1 MTPSSWWINGD
12 PMTRTVLLLLLAATL
27 ALPFILRPKRP
38 AMAQAGDALVI
49 ITPHNEA
56 IRHEFGLAFQ
66 RWYREHTGRTVSV
79 DWRVIGGTGEIIR
92 HLNGAYTA
100 SFQDYWTHTL
110 RREWSLAVEAGF
122 DDARVQ
128 PAEKPGQDTPAQAA
142 RRAFLESDAG
152 CGIDLFF
159 GGGPHDFAQQAGAG
173 HLVNS
178 GVLQRHPEC
187 FTDEAIPRFF
197 AGEEYWDPR
206 GRWVG
211 TVLSNYG
218 ILSNRESLARLG
230 VASAPRAWTDL
241 KDPRLQGEVA
251 LADPTR
257 SSSMAKAF
265 ENVIQEHMQERLL
278 SLMVAADQIAS
289 LDENAVEAQAVHEG
303 WIAGLQFLQLAGAN
317 ARYFTDSAQ
326 KVPVDVAD
334 GNCAAGMCIDFYG
347 RQEQEAERRRGGGD
361 RLVFVAPA
369 GGTIAS
375 VDPVAL
381 LRGARNRQVALAF
394 IDWVVSLDAQKLWAF
409 RPGTPGGPSFT
420 TCGGCPCGAT
430 STPART
436 GSRSATTRRC
446 LRLKTSTSSSTT
458 RSGPTDC
465 SASSRSSSASC
476 ARTRIRSL
484 PGHGARS
491 LRRDNLRRPWR
502 CSRTCRPSTTTM
514 RRAGSGGCSARRTGS
529 MKSCWRGSW
538 RGSSG
543 INIVGRRN
551 SRKPGNETRR
561 AARPARGAAADRG
574 IRRRWRRPGGAEAP
588 LTSSPKNRGRIR
600 RDRRPRRT
608 MCR

>member
-1 MTPSSWWINGD
+1 
-12 PMTRTVLLLLLAATL
+12 MTRTVLLLLLAATL

-173 HLVNS
+173 HLVDS

-409 RPGTPGGPSFT
+409 RPGTPGGPQ
-420 TCGGCPCGAT
+420 
-430 STPART
+430 
-436 GSRSATTRRC
+436 
-446 LRLKTSTSSSTT
+446 LY
-458 RSGPTDC
+458 
-465 SASSRSSSASC
+465 
-476 ARTRIRSL
+476 
-484 PGHGARS
+484 
-491 LRRDNLRRPWR
+491 NLRRMPVRRDFYAREDWKPFRNDPEVSPFEDEHQLIYHAEWTDGLFRELAFIIRVMCQDTHPELARAWR
-502 CSRTCRPSTTTM
+502 AIVA
-514 RRAGSGGCSARRTGS
+514 AGQPPQAMAVLQDMSAVDYD
-529 MKSCWRGSW
+529 
-538 RGSSG
+538 
-543 INIVGRRN
+543 N
-551 SRKPGNETRR
+551 
-561 AARPARGAAADRG
+561 AA
-574 IRRRWRRPGGAEAP
+574 
-588 LTSSPKNRGRIR
+588 GRIR
-600 RDRRPRRT
+600 RVLGSKNRVDEVVLARELAGEFRDQYRRAEELAEAGQ
-608 MCR
+608 